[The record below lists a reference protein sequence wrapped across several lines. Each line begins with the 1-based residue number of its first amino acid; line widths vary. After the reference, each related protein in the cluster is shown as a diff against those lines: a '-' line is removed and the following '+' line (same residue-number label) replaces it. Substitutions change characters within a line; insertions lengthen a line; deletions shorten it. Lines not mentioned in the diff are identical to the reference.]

1 MPALSHRLRPVAV
14 AAGLLAFLSAAAPES
29 VGALTPGG
37 ADALTPAEAA
47 ALSAPPA
54 LPDIVE
60 GKADAP
66 ATIVEYASLTCS
78 HCAAFHKDVWPA
90 LKAKYV
96 DTGKAKFVMREFPLD
111 RLALAAF
118 MLARCAGPEKRDAV
132 VDRLFDHQADWA
144 FVDNPLP
151 RLRDEMA
158 AAGLKEADFDAC
170 LKNQKL
176 LDQVR
181 SMRDAAA
188 QKLGVRST
196 PTFFVSGRRLAGV
209 QPLET
214 FDEILAPPAK

>member
-1 MPALSHRLRPVAV
+1 LPRLSRNLRHAFL
-14 AAGLLAFLSAAAPES
+14 AAGFLAFLSTAAPER
-29 VGALTPGG
+29 VGAVTPGG
-37 ADALTPAEAA
+37 AEALTPAEAA
-47 ALSAPPA
+47 ALSAPPP

-60 GKADAP
+60 GRADAP
-66 ATIVEYASLTCS
+66 ATIIEYASLTCS

-151 RLRDEMA
+151 KLKDEMA

-181 SMRDAAA
+181 NMHDAAA

-196 PTFFVSGRRLAGV
+196 PTFFVAGERLAGG
-209 QPLET
+209 QALQT
-214 FDEILAPPAK
+214 FDEILAPQAK

>member
-1 MPALSHRLRPVAV
+1 MPPRSLRHALL
-14 AAGLLAFLSAAAPES
+14 AAGLTLLSSAAAP

-37 ADALTPAEAA
+37 AEALTPAEAA
-47 ALSAPPA
+47 ALAAPPA

-60 GKADAP
+60 GRADAP
-66 ATIVEYASLTCS
+66 ATIIEYASLTCS
-78 HCAAFHKDVWPA
+78 HCAAFHKEVWPA

-96 DTGKAKFVMREFPLD
+96 DAGKARFVLREFPLD

-132 VDRLFDHQADWA
+132 VDRLFDHQAEWA
-144 FVDNPLP
+144 FAANPLFK
-151 RLRDEMA
+151 LKEQA
-158 AAGLKEADFDAC
+158 IAAGLKEADFDAC

-181 SMRDAAA
+181 SMHDAAA
-188 QKLGVRST
+188 TKLGVNST
-196 PTFFVSGRRLAGV
+196 PTFFVSGKRLAGV
-209 QPLET
+209 QPLAT